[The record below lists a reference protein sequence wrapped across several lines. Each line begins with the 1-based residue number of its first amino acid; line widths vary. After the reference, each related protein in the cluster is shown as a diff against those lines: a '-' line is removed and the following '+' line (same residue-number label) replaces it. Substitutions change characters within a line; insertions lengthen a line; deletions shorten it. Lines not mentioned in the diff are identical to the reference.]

1 MMRPALLVLLLCAAL
16 AATGCTRT
24 SEGVATAGGE
34 SRAATGSSEPS
45 SIWGTSPTRTF
56 ETAPPDP
63 QEDYAEPGVVP
74 TTQTPA
80 PAGVVCA
87 PIVLP
92 PVRTV
97 AQVSDPLAPTA
108 TVAVPEGWSMSS
120 GGGDPAGA
128 RLQGP
133 DMSATVTI
141 ARTSLDP
148 AAAFRDYT
156 DNLTDGYAI
165 STVSTL
171 PGQMCGYSG
180 QRLVGILSD
189 GREGTDGGEGT
200 GSPGGIGTVQYEDRI
215 VHVPASAQNYLIA
228 VHVEAPADT
237 PGFDAAALQ
246 LTDDFEI
253 GLP

>member
-1 MMRPALLVLLLCAAL
+1 MLLCAAL
-16 AATGCTRT
+16 ASAACTRT
-24 SEGVATAGGE
+24 NEGVATVGGDH
-34 SRAATGSSEPS
+34 RAAKELSGSSGTR
-45 SIWGTSPTRTF
+45 GTSPARTT
-56 ETAPPDP
+56 ESTPPDP
-63 QEDYAEPGVVP
+63 QEDFVEPGVVP
-74 TTQTPA
+74 TTPA
-80 PAGVVCA
+80 PAGAVCA
-87 PIVLP
+87 PIVAP
-92 PVRTV
+92 RARTV
-97 AQVSDPLAPTA
+97 VQVSDPLAPTA

-120 GGGDPAGA
+120 GGRDPGGA
-128 RLQGP
+128 LLQGP
-133 DMSATVTI
+133 DITATVTI
-141 ARTSLDP
+141 VPTSLDP

-180 QRLVGILSD
+180 QQLIGVLS
-189 GREGTDGGEGT
+189 DGGEGKE
-200 GSPGGIGTVQYEDRI
+200 TVQYEDRI
-215 VHVPASAQNYLIA
+215 VHVPASTENYLIA